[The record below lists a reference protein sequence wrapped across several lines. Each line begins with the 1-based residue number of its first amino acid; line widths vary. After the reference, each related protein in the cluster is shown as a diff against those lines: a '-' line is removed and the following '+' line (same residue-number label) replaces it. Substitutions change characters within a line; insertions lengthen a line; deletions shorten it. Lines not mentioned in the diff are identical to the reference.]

1 MALEIVHFG
10 TPVLHQKGEPITE
23 FDESLKSLFD
33 DMVETCIEA
42 EGIGL
47 AAHQIG
53 KTLMF
58 CVVDLRGIEID
69 FDYTLDGG
77 KPPLELFN
85 PIGMCN
91 PIVTKIESP
100 KTIYEEGCLSFPDIR
115 GDVERTDW
123 IRCQYQDIDGN
134 PHELE
139 CNGLLGRCVQHE
151 VDHLN
156 GILFTERMKKKVLR
170 KILPEIN
177 ELRARTAERLGR

>member
-42 EGIGL
+42 EGSTGGSSNWQNSDVL
-47 AAHQIG
+47 RRRSAGHRDRFRLHPGWGQAAFG
-53 KTLMF
+53 TLQPDWNVQPD
-58 CVVDLRGIEID
+58 CDQDRV
-69 FDYTLDGG
+69 
-77 KPPLELFN
+77 
-85 PIGMCN
+85 
-91 PIVTKIESP
+91 P
-100 KTIYEEGCLSFPDIR
+100 KTIYEERVPFLSDIR

-139 CNGLLGRCVQHE
+139 CNGLLGRCVTRSGSPEWNPIYGTHE
-151 VDHLN
+151 K
-156 GILFTERMKKKVLR
+156 RS
-170 KILPEIN
+170 
-177 ELRARTAERLGR
+177 

>member
-10 TPVLHQKGEPITE
+10 TPVLHQEGEPITE
-23 FDESLKSLFD
+23 FDASLKSLFD
-33 DMVETCIEA
+33 DMVETCIGA

-47 AAHQIG
+47 AAHQVG
-53 KTLMF
+53 KALMF

-69 FDYTLDGG
+69 FDYTLDGS
-77 KPPLELFN
+77 KPPLKLFN

-91 PIVTKIESP
+91 PIVTKLESP

-115 GDVERTDW
+115 GDVERTDY
-123 IRCQYQDIDGN
+123 IHCQYQDIDGD

-177 ELRARTAERLGR
+177 ELRARTAKRLE